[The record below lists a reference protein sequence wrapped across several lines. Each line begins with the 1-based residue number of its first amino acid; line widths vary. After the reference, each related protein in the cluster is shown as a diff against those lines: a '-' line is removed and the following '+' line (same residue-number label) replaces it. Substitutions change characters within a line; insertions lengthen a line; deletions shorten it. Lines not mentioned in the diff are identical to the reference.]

1 MVNVSNGHESTSS
14 NKRYRRSQRVINVPC
29 FPVFTGRGQNQ
40 NLENHEEAYLEP
52 GEIEEN
58 REEWVIAI
66 KDKMKQTLREDA
78 TTRWDKLCIYR
89 VPHYLQENDKKSYFP
104 QTVSLG
110 PYHHGK
116 IHLMPM
122 EHHKWRAVNKVMK
135 RNKQQIEM
143 YIDAMKQ
150 LEEKSR
156 ACYQG
161 AIYMSSNKF
170 TQMLVLDGCFVLEL
184 FRGTVDGFP
193 EIGYELNDPV
203 FAMRGLMHSIQR
215 DMIMLENQLPLFVL
229 NRLLG
234 LQSDTQ
240 NQTGIVAEVAVRFFK
255 PLMPTSKAV
264 TERDQLK
271 LMNWRRKLVD
281 NGELHCL
288 DVFHGSIFR
297 TFQSSTR
304 TPYQTTR
311 RYMSFRNM
319 SMVDKRQQQL
329 IHCVTEL
336 REAGVKFRRKK
347 TNELWDIGFKNG
359 YLEIPKLLIHDGTK
373 SLFSNLI
380 AFEQCHIQSSHNI
393 TSYIIF
399 MDNLINSSEDVSYLH
414 HCGII
419 EHWLGS
425 DSEVADLFNRLCKEV
440 VFDPQ
445 DSYLSQLSSEVNRY
459 YSRKWNSLKATLRH
473 KYFNNPWAYFSFF
486 AAVTLLVFTFSQSF
500 YAIYAYYKPPP
511 KS

>member
-78 TTRWDKLCIYR
+78 TTSWDKLCIYR

-240 NQTGIVAEVAVRFFK
+240 NQTGI
-255 PLMPTSKAV
+255 AV

-297 TFQSSTR
+297 TFQ
-304 TPYQTTR
+304 

-459 YSRKWNSLKATLRH
+459 YSL
-473 KYFNNPWAYFSFF
+473 
-486 AAVTLLVFTFSQSF
+486 TLLVFTFSQSF

>member
-1 MVNVSNGHESTSS
+1 
-14 NKRYRRSQRVINVPC
+14 
-29 FPVFTGRGQNQ
+29 
-40 NLENHEEAYLEP
+40 
-52 GEIEEN
+52 
-58 REEWVIAI
+58 
-66 KDKMKQTLREDA
+66 
-78 TTRWDKLCIYR
+78 
-89 VPHYLQENDKKSYFP
+89 
-104 QTVSLG
+104 
-110 PYHHGK
+110 
-116 IHLMPM
+116 
-122 EHHKWRAVNKVMK
+122 
-135 RNKQQIEM
+135 
-143 YIDAMKQ
+143 
-150 LEEKSR
+150 
-156 ACYQG
+156 
-161 AIYMSSNKF
+161 
-170 TQMLVLDGCFVLEL
+170 
-184 FRGTVDGFP
+184 
-193 EIGYELNDPV
+193 
-203 FAMRGLMHSIQR
+203 MHSIQR

-359 YLEIPKLLIHDGTK
+359 YLEIPKLLIHDGELT
-373 SLFSNLI
+373 SLF
-380 AFEQCHIQSSHNI
+380 
-393 TSYIIF
+393 
-399 MDNLINSSEDVSYLH
+399 
-414 HCGII
+414 
-419 EHWLGS
+419 
-425 DSEVADLFNRLCKEV
+425 
-440 VFDPQ
+440 
-445 DSYLSQLSSEVNRY
+445 
-459 YSRKWNSLKATLRH
+459 
-473 KYFNNPWAYFSFF
+473 YFNFLFLPH
-486 AAVTLLVFTFSQSF
+486 
-500 YAIYAYYKPPP
+500 
-511 KS
+511 